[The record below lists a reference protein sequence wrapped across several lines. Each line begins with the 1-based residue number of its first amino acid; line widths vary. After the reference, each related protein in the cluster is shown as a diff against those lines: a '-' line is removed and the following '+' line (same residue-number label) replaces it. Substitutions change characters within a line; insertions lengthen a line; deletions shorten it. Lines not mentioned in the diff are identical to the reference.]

1 MFVHLF
7 TKHIPG
13 ILCAKTVVATV
24 NTGLDRKD
32 EVPPLL
38 KFAFQI
44 GEMREGEHLS
54 FSHIEVLSIEV
65 KVTLP
70 GAEICS

>member
-1 MFVHLF
+1 MFFHLF
-7 TKHIPG
+7 NKHIPG
-13 ILCAKTVVATV
+13 ILCAKTIVATV

-32 EVPPLL
+32 EVPPLP

-54 FSHIEVLSIEV
+54 FLHIASF
-65 KVTLP
+65 
-70 GAEICS
+70 SN